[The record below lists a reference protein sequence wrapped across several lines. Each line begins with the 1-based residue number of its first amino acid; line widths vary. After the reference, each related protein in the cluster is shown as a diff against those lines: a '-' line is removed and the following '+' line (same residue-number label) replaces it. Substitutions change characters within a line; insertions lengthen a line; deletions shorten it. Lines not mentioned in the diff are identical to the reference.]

1 MLLLN
6 QYMEFCKRLA
16 NITSCYTDDQLCE
29 VDPKE
34 LIKMFLDPAKDLYLN
49 IKMIMQ
55 DISVYCVK
63 QSVESVLESLVSRY
77 ENHFN
82 QNRNLDE
89 DHMNEE
95 FAIAVN
101 GPTLQY
107 CSNVVE
113 EAMDK
118 YWGDKPWHFFTQSSM
133 FNPDSEST
141 VIKRLKNTGGKFP
154 FME

>member
-1 MLLLN
+1 
-6 QYMEFCKRLA
+6 
-16 NITSCYTDDQLCE
+16 
-29 VDPKE
+29 
-34 LIKMFLDPAKDLYLN
+34 
-49 IKMIMQ
+49 
-55 DISVYCVK
+55 
-63 QSVESVLESLVSRY
+63 
-77 ENHFN
+77 
-82 QNRNLDE
+82 
-89 DHMNEE
+89 MNEE

-118 YWGDKPWHFFTQSSM
+118 YWEDKPWHFFTQST
-133 FNPDSEST
+133 DSEST